1 MCCECEIVCLV
12 VQRVSNKQH
21 HCRLFV
27 ICRIQLQALYCR
39 SVFFM
44 WQPAGQQTKSAS
56 GGCTGLDL
64 TALRRSSCR
73 VDFSIAET
81 SSCLDCRTSRDT
93 SSSPFPRDGL
103 VCHSM
108 GRRHGD
114 KQEDLPSSSIEPREA
129 ATVVERR
136 RASLLRSSDLLF
148 VALFRHSVES
158 FNESLVLDSVP
169 QVTFLMVFAL
179 RCPGLAVRCFHS
191 PDQSALF
198 ITHVSTSIGTRNRS
212 SLVQTTPF
220 LSCFA
225 VRPGGQLNKLLLL
238 ELSGASLTITKRR
251 TFS

>member
-1 MCCECEIVCLV
+1 
-12 VQRVSNKQH
+12 
-21 HCRLFV
+21 
-27 ICRIQLQALYCR
+27 
-39 SVFFM
+39 M

-64 TALRRSSCR
+64 IAPSTFQLLRGFLDRG
-73 VDFSIAET
+73 DFIVLGLPHLKRYQQFSFP
-81 SSCLDCRTSRDT
+81 SRW
-93 SSSPFPRDGL
+93 SML
-103 VCHSM
+103 VCYSM

-148 VALFRHSVES
+148 VAPFRHSVES